1 MAVEQESNQYPF
13 RINDQYVKDLSFEN
27 PNYLMKY
34 GESSKDPEIG
44 VSLENSV
51 AKIDDEH
58 FEVTLNVKAKS
69 DIADKSV
76 FVIEIAYGALVTV
89 AKDLDKEVLESILM
103 VHCPFL
109 MFPHIRQLIEN
120 ITSAGGFPPLRLD
133 PIDFASLYMSKK
145 KELAANKNSPQ

>member
-1 MAVEQESNQYPF
+1 MPTEQETNQYPF
-13 RINDQYVKDLSFEN
+13 RINDQYVKDMSFEN

-34 GESSKDPEIG
+34 AEQEKEPEIG

-58 FEVTLNVKAKS
+58 YEVTLSVNVKS
-69 DIADKSV
+69 SIGNKSV
-76 FVIEIAYGALVTV
+76 FIIEIAYGALVTV
-89 AKDLDKEVLESILM
+89 AKNLEQEVLEPILM

-109 MFPHIRQLIEN
+109 MFPSIRQIVEN
-120 ITSAGGFPPLRLD
+120 TTVAGGYPPLRLD

-145 KELAANKNSPQ
+145 KELAANKNDPQ